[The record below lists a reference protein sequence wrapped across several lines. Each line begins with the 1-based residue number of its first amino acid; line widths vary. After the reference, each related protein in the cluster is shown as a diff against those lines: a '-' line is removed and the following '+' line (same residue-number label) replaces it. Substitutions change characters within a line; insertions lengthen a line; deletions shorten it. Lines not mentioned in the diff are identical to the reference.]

1 MPVWNE
7 WPATEVMKLWRERL
21 RPGAAS
27 WAPSSFSADQ
37 SAQLMSS
44 ILLLGC
50 CLAKA
55 CRYAGS
61 NWSVAFQPGNGE
73 KKCALPDVWG
83 AAPQTAV
90 PTVLRPSVRPTPA
103 QTGLQAWAEAP
114 ATICTQIDGA
124 ISGYTTSGAL
134 ARFEQMEPPA
144 VAAVCASAFL
154 SMARSY
160 TTCRPFAAAA
170 CKKPAWA
177 SSKLAVLPRSM
188 PTFVLSR
195 TFLMYCARSDACA
208 L

>member
-50 CLAKA
+50 CWANA

-61 NWSVAFQPGNGE
+61 NWSVVFQPGNGE
-73 KKCALPDVWG
+73 KKWALPDVCG
-83 AAPQTAV
+83 AAPHTAV
-90 PTVLRPSVRPTPA
+90 PTVFRPSVRPTPA
-103 QTGLQAWAEAP
+103 QMGLQACADAP
-114 ATICTQIDGA
+114 ATICTQIEGA
-124 ISGYTTSGAL
+124 IKGYTASGLLVA
-134 ARFEQMEPPA
+134 FEQMEPPA
-144 VAAVCASAFL
+144 AKAVWASAFL
-154 SMARSY
+154 SMALSK
-160 TTCRPFAAAA
+160 TTWRPAAWAA
-170 CKKPAWA
+170 WTNSVWA

-188 PTFVLSR
+188 PTLVTCS
-195 TFLMYCARSDACA
+195 TFFMYWTSNAPCA